1 MNRPRALAFVTAFL
15 LATTAAI
22 TPNTASA
29 GTARPACADSWR
41 NPAGGTWSSGPNW
54 STGRPP
60 AAHQAACIARQLR
73 APVVLNGTGAAGS
86 LQVGDGDQLVL
97 QGGKLTLESGPSAT
111 AGTVLGDNG
120 SIALQPA
127 ATMTNSGN
135 IVAAPGATLTLA
147 GNIDNQPAG
156 TITADGA
163 LVLDG
168 ASLDNEGTIQV
179 GAVSSYIAAN
189 TGSEIAN
196 KAGNVA
202 NAGVITF
209 NAGATFVQGAG
220 TTTGNPVLV
229 QGGTLDLEGSGA
241 SEFITLQDLAH
252 ATTMSGNIAADQ
264 IVQVDG
270 GSLSPTRAA
279 ASFTNRGTIIG
290 NGYLALAPGGTLT
303 NQGAIDD
310 GHGSLGSVGLTLEGN
325 LTNTATG
332 TAGEDN
338 GGITMVRAGTT
349 LSNAGTLYMLFSSTY
364 ILGPGSPGPTSRG
377 VIMRNTGTI
386 YLGVGGDAAW
396 GGAADAS
403 SFQGNP
409 GDDITL
415 RGTIVP
421 VPNVEPGTGPG
432 NQITYD
438 ITSGHMIGNTSEWAL
453 TCGARVTEGWALS
466 CGDVARLVETK
477 TSTLA
482 PTVVTVAG
490 SGALAGLNAGWQTTY
505 GHPVTVSATVSA
517 QNGSLPTGTVIF
529 FASEQNTANAGS
541 TPSAIRPDLLGTA
554 KLAAGNNGHA
564 TATVTIPSLP
574 PGRYALLAMYLGDR
588 THLAASTQYGDPDS
602 ANHSFG
608 SEIITP
614 QKTTLA
620 LTSSRSAATAATP
633 VTLRA
638 TLTPGTVG
646 HSHPAGLIVFLDN
659 GVPIGA
665 APLKTTNGTT
675 AAQLTSTLPAGASPL
690 GVSYSGDYNFAGA
703 ASPALPIKVGA

>member
-15 LATTAAI
+15 LATPAAI
-22 TPNTASA
+22 TPNAASA
-29 GTARPACADSWR
+29 ATARPACADSWR
-41 NPAGGTWSSGPNW
+41 NPAGGAWSSGPNW

-60 AAHQAACIARQLR
+60 AVHQAACIARQLR
-73 APVVLNGTGAAGS
+73 APVVLSGTGAAGS

-111 AGTVLGDNG
+111 AGTVLGNNG
-120 SIALQPA
+120 SVTLQPA

-168 ASLDNEGTIQV
+168 ASVDNEGIIQV

-189 TGSEIAN
+189 TGTEIAN
-196 KAGNVA
+196 KGGQVV

-209 NAGATFVQGAG
+209 NAGTTFVQGAG

-252 ATTMSGNIAADQ
+252 ATTMSGNVSADQ

-270 GSLSPTRAA
+270 GSLSPTRAT
-279 ASFTNRGTIIG
+279 ASFTNHGTIIG
-290 NGYLALAPGGTLT
+290 NGYLALPPGGTLT

-332 TAGEDN
+332 TAGEEN

-349 LSNAGTLYMLFSSTY
+349 LSNAGTLYMLFSNTY
-364 ILGPGSPGPTSRG
+364 ILGPGSPSPTSHD

-403 SFQGNP
+403 SFQGSP
-409 GDDITL
+409 GDDIAL

-453 TCGARVTEGWALS
+453 TCGASVTEGWALS

-482 PTVVTVAG
+482 PTIVTVAG
-490 SGALAGLNAGWQTTY
+490 SGTLTGFNAGWQTTY

-529 FASEQNTANAGS
+529 FAAEQNAANAGS

-554 KLAAGNNGHA
+554 KLAAGSNGHA
-564 TATVTIPSLP
+564 TASVTIPSLP

-588 THLAASTQYGDPDS
+588 THLAASTQYGDPAS

-608 SEIITP
+608 NEIITP
-614 QKTTLA
+614 QNTTLA
-620 LTSSRSAATAATP
+620 LTSSRTAATAATP
-633 VTLRA
+633 VTLKA
-638 TLTPGTVG
+638 TLTPGTAG
-646 HSHPAGLIVFLDN
+646 HNHPAGLIVFLDN

-665 APLKTTNGTT
+665 APLTTSHSTT
-675 AAQLTSTLPAGASPL
+675 AATLTTTLPAGASPL
-690 GVSYSGDYNFAGA
+690 GASYSGDYNFAGA
-703 ASPALPIKVGA
+703 ASPSLPIKVGA